1 MKKDYKPENYNSV
14 APYFCVEG
22 AQKFASFLHH
32 LFGAEEL
39 RKYVGSD
46 NKIIHMEV
54 RIDDSII
61 MIGDSTISNPPKMQN
76 IHVYVSDVDAIF
88 NRAIELGCKSLQ
100 APVQKKDEPDRR
112 CVFTDIEGNLWSVGT
127 QMELIDKN

>member
-1 MKKDYKPENYNSV
+1 MKKDYKPESYNSV
-14 APYFCVEG
+14 APYFCVAG
-22 AQKFASFLHH
+22 AQKLANFLHR

-54 RIDDSII
+54 RIDDSIV
-61 MIGDSTISNPPKMQN
+61 MIGDSTESNPPKMQN

-88 NRAIELGCKSLQ
+88 NLAIELGCKALQ
-100 APVQKKDEPDRR
+100 APVQKEGESDRR
-112 CVFTDIEGNLWSVGT
+112 CVFIDFAGNLWSVGT
-127 QMELIDKN
+127 QMESNNIN